1 VAERTSPSQRFRGR
15 PQAVLPNFVLRRPAL
30 VLVFGVLLAGCGD
43 SATSNGTSGQGAG
56 NSDLGA
62 DPGTPDAGRADAG
75 AQDLGPVDG
84 PCGADAPIGD
94 PEITIG
100 TGRDAFEPV
109 CQGDTLSWVAGMQG
123 SFHLEGGVRI
133 SPEVVAGLSA
143 QERTEIVHEY
153 KVTDV
158 QTAGEATDRELIDDG
173 DQPVPVFR
181 EGPDGSLETFD
192 VFLVI
197 DSGFLDGRPDPSFAS
212 GQTLRYEV
220 FVTLPDG
227 TRYTQS
233 VEVQST
239 CCS

>member
-1 VAERTSPSQRFRGR
+1 MINEPGPGGGASTSDTGSSPD
-15 PQAVLPNFVLRRPAL
+15 
-30 VLVFGVLLAGCGD
+30 FGPKDVG
-43 SATSNGTSGQGAG
+43 S
-56 NSDLGA
+56 
-62 DPGTPDAGRADAG
+62 R
-75 AQDLGPVDG
+75 DLGPPDE
-84 PCGADAPIGD
+84 PCGADAPTGD

-109 CQGDTLSWVAGMQG
+109 CQGDTLSWVRGGQG
-123 SFHLEGGVRI
+123 SFHLEGGVRVA
-133 SPEVVAGLSA
+133 PEVVAGLSA

-158 QTAGEATDRELIDDG
+158 QTAGEATDRERIDDG
-173 DQPVPVFR
+173 KQPTPKFR

-197 DSGFLDGRPDPSFAS
+197 DRGWQGEEANPGFANGR
-212 GQTLRYEV
+212 TLCYEV

-227 TRYTQS
+227 TRYTRS